1 MTWAIH
7 RDPFN
12 GWRGVPGDVGR
23 LFNAGLARPA
33 QPTRLPRPAEA
44 ASGSWTPL
52 VDIQE
57 GEQSIIL
64 EADLPGLK
72 PGDFKLSVENNVL
85 TLSGERQRERPEKPE
100 KEMKAERYERVERQY
115 GRFTRTFTLPTTV
128 DVEKATAEFRHG
140 VLRVTLP
147 KREELR
153 ARQIRIEVKSD
164 AESATGAAGRATEV
178 K

>member
-1 MTWAIH
+1 MTWLIQ

-12 GWRGVPGDVGR
+12 GWRGIQEDMNR
-23 LFNAGLARPA
+23 IFSTTTARPA
-33 QPTRLPRPAEA
+33 QAEE
-44 ASGSWTPL
+44 GLVRGNWVPL

-57 GEQSIIL
+57 GESSIIL

-72 PGDFKLSVENNVL
+72 PGDFKLSIENNIL
-85 TLSGERQRERPEKPE
+85 TLSGERRREKST
-100 KEMKAERYERVERQY
+100 ASGSYHRVERQY
-115 GRFTRTFTLPTTV
+115 GSFTRTFTLPSTV
-128 DVEKATAEFRHG
+128 DVEKVAAEFRHG

-153 ARQIRIEVKSD
+153 ARQIQIEVR
-164 AESATGAAGRATEV
+164 AENELAAKTAGE

>member
-1 MTWAIH
+1 MTWSIH

-12 GWRGVPGDVGR
+12 GWREVQGDMGR
-23 LFNAGLARPA
+23 LFNVGLARAVRPA
-33 QPTRLPRPAEA
+33 QPASPVHSVEA

-72 PGDFKLSVENNVL
+72 PGDFKLAVENNVL
-85 TLSGERQRERPEKPE
+85 TLSGERQREKSEKPG
-100 KEMKAERYERVERQY
+100 KAERYQRVERQY

-128 DVEKATAEFRHG
+128 DIEKATAEFRHG

-147 KREELR
+147 RREELR
-153 ARQIRIEVKSD
+153 ARQIRIEVKS
-164 AESATGAAGRATEV
+164 EVVPAAGEAV
-178 K
+178 NAADAQ